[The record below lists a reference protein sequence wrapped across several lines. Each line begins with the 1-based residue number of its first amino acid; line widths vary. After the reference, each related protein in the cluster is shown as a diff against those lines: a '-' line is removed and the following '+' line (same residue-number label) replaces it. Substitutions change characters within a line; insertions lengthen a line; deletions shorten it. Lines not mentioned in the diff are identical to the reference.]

1 MLCCCC
7 VLPVPFLFATMGC
20 CDPIQQQQRP
30 WGSAGGVGVLGVVL
44 LLLVVVGGILSEADS
59 FPLVVV
65 GTVRRNSPS
74 RRSSRRR
81 VWMYN
86 SNVGSEDRDNNNNNN
101 NKKSTTTRILEE
113 QVFMEDDDDYDYDDG
128 DVDEGFYYE
137 TPPST
142 TKPNPKPSNA
152 TIMNS
157 SSTSA
162 ADIKSKNSIE
172 TLLLGGDTNWQ
183 DNVIYWTPVFIP
195 ILAYLTYD
203 PFAEGFAYCLDRLA
217 NNNWVAVDGGA
228 YQAKII
234 APAINGVVV
243 PAISILFA
251 NLIGTTISTLRQRQ
265 IDIQTSINMEAG
277 QLRILQSILDVYPD
291 QASQTNCRRYLTQ
304 YTSRLIAE
312 SQPTVSIDSLGMD
325 TELNGLL
332 AELNRLSSMSSSS
345 KKTEDTEEEE
355 TAVVMLERYQL
366 LLGQSYTA
374 CLKLYDERAKRLTAL
389 RSLFPPLHF
398 IIVSTLAVSICV
410 AFLLESNQVLL
421 VFLNAIQLRIL
432 WTMLLGTFSALAIVC
447 YDLGNPFRG
456 SYEISKS
463 VDQLYTIRWAL
474 RTSLQTTTTATT
486 KTTKPASKGED
497 DCYEPEY

>member
-1 MLCCCC
+1 
-7 VLPVPFLFATMGC
+7 
-20 CDPIQQQQRP
+20 
-30 WGSAGGVGVLGVVL
+30 
-44 LLLVVVGGILSEADS
+44 
-59 FPLVVV
+59 
-65 GTVRRNSPS
+65 
-74 RRSSRRR
+74 
-81 VWMYN
+81 MYN

-113 QVFMEDDDDYDYDDG
+113 QVFMEDDDDYDDG

-142 TKPNPKPSNA
+142 TKPKAKPSNA
-152 TIMNS
+152 TIMTT

-172 TLLLGGDTNWQ
+172 TLLGGEDTNWQ
-183 DNVIYWTPVFIP
+183 DNFIYWTPVFIP

-277 QLRILQSILDVYPD
+277 QLRILQSILDVFPD

-332 AELNRLSSMSSSS
+332 AELNRLSSASSSN
-345 KKTEDTEEEE
+345 KTDETETETEA

-398 IIVSTLAVSICV
+398 VIVSTLAVSICV

-463 VDQLYTIRWAL
+463 VDQLYTIRSAL
-474 RTSLQTTTTATT
+474 RTSLQPATTVTTTT
-486 KTTKPASKGED
+486 KPD